1 LIINKVDIAKFRGF
15 KDVEFELGKYIT
27 FITGLN
33 GSQKTTLLG
42 LLSQPFTIPDK
53 NHPLSDEMPLCGGNY
68 KSAFADKF
76 RLSPQHDKASEHE
89 WTLHLSTQDEP
100 FTVESISRDK
110 HRGTIRFWQKGTRE
124 KGSGY
129 IQMPVIYLSLK
140 RLIPIGEDKS
150 LKQSDQVTL
159 DLEEQKL
166 FIEWYKKILITRDNI
181 ESVEY
186 LKSTNKDTMG
196 VSADT
201 YDWNS
206 NSAGQD
212 NIGKILLAI
221 LSFRRLKNK
230 YPNDY
235 HGGILAI
242 DEVDATLYPGAQ
254 IKLIEFLIKFCSKF
268 DIQVISTSHSL
279 SMIESVYEISK
290 EPKREGQCKVVF
302 LQKLD
307 GEVEVN
313 KDITFKGI
321 LNKLNV
327 SIDKKVVTKFNVFTE
342 DDECREF
349 AQAILGRKFPKI
361 NFIKKCKLGCET
373 LLELSR
379 QNVPD
384 FIFPNSIVVLDGDA
398 QKSKKLRGKTNFIVL
413 PGTDSPERE
422 LAKFLNELSDRDP
435 FWASSNPDY
444 DKNYCFKHVNL
455 QEIMAPKSRVKA
467 KEWYNTQKDS
477 GAWGRAA
484 TKLYARWLEDDQKG
498 KANFMRKFEEMYIT
512 IVAAK
517 GL

>member
-1 LIINKVDIAKFRGF
+1 MIINKVEIEKFRGF
-15 KDVEFELGKYIT
+15 KEVEFELGKYLT

-33 GSQKTTLLG
+33 GTQKSTLLG
-42 LLSQPFTIPDK
+42 MLTQPFTISEED
-53 NHPLSDEMPLCGGNY
+53 NPLKDEIPLCGGNY

-76 RLSPQHDKASEHE
+76 KLSTKFDKANDHE
-89 WTLHLSTQDEP
+89 WTLHLSTQDDP
-100 FTVESISRDK
+100 FTVESIHRDREK
-110 HRGTIRFWQKGTRE
+110 GLIRFWQKGTRE

-140 RLIPIGEDKS
+140 RLLPIGEDKK
-150 LKQSDQVTL
+150 LKQSNKVTL
-159 DLEEQKL
+159 DAKEQAL
-166 FIEWYKKILITRDNI
+166 FIEWYKKILITQDNI
-181 ESVEY
+181 QDVDY
-186 LKSTNKDTMG
+186 LNSTNKDTIG
-196 VSADT
+196 VSADK

-212 NIGKILLAI
+212 NIGKLLLAV
-221 LSFRRLKNK
+221 LSFRRLQLK

-235 HGGILAI
+235 KGGILAI

-254 IKLIEFLIKFCSKF
+254 IKLIGHLIKFCSKF
-268 DIQVISTSHSL
+268 NIQILATSHSL
-279 SMIESVYEISK
+279 SMIESVFEIEK
-290 EPKREGQCKVVF
+290 EPARQGQCKVIF

-321 LNKLNV
+321 LNKLSV
-327 SIDKKVVTKFNVFTE
+327 SIDKKVVKKFNVFTE

-349 AQAILGRKFPKI
+349 AQAILGRKFPKT

-379 QNVPD
+379 QHVPD

-422 LAKFLNELSDRDP
+422 LATFLSKLSDRDP
-435 FWASSNPDY
+435 FWVSSNPDY
-444 DKNYCFKHVNL
+444 DKLVCFRDISY
-455 QEIMAPKSRVKA
+455 EDIMAPKSRVKA

-477 GAWGRAA
+477 GAWGRGAA
-484 TKLYARWLEDDQKG
+484 KLYARWLEDKPKE
-498 KANFMRKFEEMYIT
+498 KAEFKNKFEEIYNK
-512 IVAAK
+512 IVSAK